1 MDTHAI
7 MVAGLVIVAVS
18 AVGFAVMPYLTGE
31 VRAEARRENLIKPG
45 AKENVARSKDNDNK
59 RKQVAE
65 SLKEIDHRLKKKLT
79 LETRFM
85 QAGLNWTRG
94 KYYVISTFMA
104 IASAA
109 LVFVVSHSL
118 WLAVVMAGVGFWG
131 LPLWLLTFFKK
142 RRLKAFTEAFPPAI
156 DIIIRGIKSG
166 LPLGDCLKIIS
177 SEAQEPV
184 RSEFRQI
191 VETQMVGLTA
201 TEAIERLVDRVP
213 SSEAS
218 FFAIVIGIQQKA
230 GGNLA
235 EALANLSKVLR
246 ERKKMKQKI
255 KAMSSEATASAGI
268 IGSLPI
274 AVTTL
279 IYFTSPKYM
288 SILFNTSS
296 GNFVIVCSLFWMFC
310 GIMVMKKMISFDF

>member
-1 MDTHAI
+1 MDTHSI

-18 AVGFAVMPYLTGE
+18 AIGFVVMPYLTGE
-31 VRAEARRENLIKPG
+31 VRAEARRESMIKPG
-45 AKENVARSKDNDNK
+45 AKEHVARSKENDNK

-85 QAGLNWTRG
+85 QAGLDWTRG

-104 IASAA
+104 IFSAA

-118 WLAVVMAGVGFWG
+118 WLAAVMAGVGFWG

-166 LPLGDCLKIIS
+166 LPLGDCLKIIA

-235 EALANLSKVLR
+235 EALLNLSKVLR